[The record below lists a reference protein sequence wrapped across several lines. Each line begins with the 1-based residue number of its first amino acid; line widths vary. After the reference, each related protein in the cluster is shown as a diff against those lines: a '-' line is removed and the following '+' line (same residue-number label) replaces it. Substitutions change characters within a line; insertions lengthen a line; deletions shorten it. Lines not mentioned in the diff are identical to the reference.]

1 MDDELI
7 RRAYELGMMQ
17 LPEEISALVER
28 VRALQPTNVLEVG
41 SNYGG
46 TFYLWCQLAA
56 SGGVKISVDKPN
68 ANFSIELAAWELEKR
83 TALFQSWSANVHVVT
98 GDSHGSEVKRQ
109 VCGILGDELLDF
121 LFIDGDHSRAGVTQD
136 WNDYRPLV
144 RPSGLIA
151 LHDIRDSEYHRVNG
165 CFVHDFWRRLELPK
179 EEIIDPLGYWGGI
192 GLVAA

>member
-1 MDDELI
+1 M
-7 RRAYELGMMQ
+7 
-17 LPEEISALVER
+17 
-28 VRALQPTNVLEVG
+28 
-41 SNYGG
+41 
-46 TFYLWCQLAA
+46 
-56 SGGVKISVDKPN
+56 
-68 ANFSIELAAWELEKR
+68 
-83 TALFQSWSANVHVVT
+83 
-98 GDSHGSEVKRQ
+98 KRQ